1 MLGAEHDFVGAFL
14 PGMVIGGIGVGL
26 TLPIFTAAAT
36 AELPPTRFSTGAA
49 VVTMGRQLGTA
60 LGVAAVVVIVGAGT
74 TVSRLPRRLGLLHA
88 RGRGRG
94 RGSVRRGNGGR
105 APAPA
110 PAAEPVPAS

>member
-1 MLGAEHDFVGAFL
+1 
-14 PGMVIGGIGVGL
+14 MVIGGIGVGL

-74 TVSRLPRRLGLLHA
+74 TVADFHGAWIFFTLAAVGAGVVLSAVGTGA
-88 RGRGRG
+88 
-94 RGSVRRGNGGR
+94 R